1 MTEIPARKDA
11 AMRRDPPHPGWAI
24 ADGCIGPEAAQHGG
38 ERTIAAAAAR
48 LGVTPVQLSRVIH
61 GHCAISPAMAV
72 RLEMVGW
79 GSAEGWLWEQAR
91 WDIARERQRMAA

>member
-1 MTEIPARKDA
+1 MSEIPARQDA
-11 AMRRDPPHPGWAI
+11 AMRRDRPHPGWAI
-24 ADGCIGPEAAQHGG
+24 ADGCIGPEAAEHGG

-48 LGVTPVQLSRVIH
+48 LGVTPVQLSRVID

-72 RLEMVGW
+72 RLEMAGW

-91 WDIARERQRMAA
+91 WDIARERKRMAA

>member
-1 MTEIPARKDA
+1 
-11 AMRRDPPHPGWAI
+11 MRRDPRHPGWAI
-24 ADGCIGPEAAQHGG
+24 ADGCIGPEAARHGG

-72 RLEMVGW
+72 RLERAGS

-91 WDIARERQRMAA
+91 WDIAGERKRMAA